1 MTAKLHILIVKCY
14 LFTKKII
21 FCTQISIILMAILMK
36 QNIKH
41 SHYYKMYIACE
52 GSYYIFLNTTAE
64 RAGM

>member
-1 MTAKLHILIVKCY
+1 MTAKLHILIVNSD
-14 LFTKKII
+14 LFCKKNNHCVEII
-21 FCTQISIILMAILMK
+21 IKIMAILMK

>member
-1 MTAKLHILIVKCY
+1 MQKNNHCIEIII
-14 LFTKKII
+14 KI
-21 FCTQISIILMAILMK
+21 MAILMK

>member
-36 QNIKH
+36 QDT
-41 SHYYKMYIACE
+41 SIA
-52 GSYYIFLNTTAE
+52 IIINKV
-64 RAGM
+64 